1 MKDLSFVLTV
11 HLNKYFSQFFI
22 FFSQPLDQYGT
33 EEECKNRQKYIK
45 LKKKYNLINDQLRKE
60 IVNKLEQE
68 KKSLKEVKN
77 IYYLMSNLITFI
89 GF

>member
-1 MKDLSFVLTV
+1 MKDLSFALTV

-22 FFSQPLDQYGT
+22 LFYQPLDQYGK
-33 EEECKNRQKYIK
+33 EEECIQRQKYMK

-77 IYYLMSNLITFI
+77 IMSNFNNFL